1 MVAVLARV
9 HENFLNS
16 TIGMVEIMLFNRP
29 KDRAHLDELGGGI
42 SHDVH
47 GLHRRDPI
55 NAKASL
61 TPEAT
66 PSMWSSIISG

>member
-1 MVAVLARV
+1 MVVVLARV
-9 HENFLNS
+9 HENLLNS

-29 KDRAHLDELGGGI
+29 KDRAHLDELGGI

-47 GLHRRDPI
+47 DLHRRDPI